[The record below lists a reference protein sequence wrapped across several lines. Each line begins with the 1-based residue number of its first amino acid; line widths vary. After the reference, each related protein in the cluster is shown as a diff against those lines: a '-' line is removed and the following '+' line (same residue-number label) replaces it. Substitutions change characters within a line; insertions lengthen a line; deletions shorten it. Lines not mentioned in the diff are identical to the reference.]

1 MRDSLTTGHRLIIIL
16 IAFAVPVL
24 VKAGESP
31 GSKSD
36 FQISLPAGISRDV
49 WAYYIPK
56 SNPMTAAKVE
66 LGRQLF
72 FDKRLSSDQTVSC
85 ATCHDPGLAFADGR
99 PVSEGV
105 AGRRGTRNAPSL
117 LNAMFNSGQFWDGR
131 AESLEDQ
138 AIQPLVNPDEMGDQ
152 THEQVVARLNAMP
165 EYARGFKEVFNGP
178 VTIDR
183 IGKAI
188 AAFERTLLSGNSA
201 FDRFQSGDL
210 QALSDSAR
218 NGFMLFRGRAR
229 CAVCHT
235 SSASFPFFS
244 DQNYRNTGVA
254 AGNPKFIALVENAM
268 KLSRSDPPQT
278 LGKLPGGDEL
288 GRFLVTGNNI
298 EIGAFRVPS
307 LRNVELTAP
316 YFHDG
321 SARTLMDVVRFYVK
335 GGGDNPARDWQLES
349 LNLTEQEQRD
359 IVEFLKSLTGD
370 EARQAASTIRQ

>member
-1 MRDSLTTGHRLIIIL
+1 MKLRLIIL
-16 IAFAVPVL
+16 LAFAVPVL

-31 GSKSD
+31 GSNSD
-36 FQISLPAGISRDV
+36 FQISLPTGISRDV

-56 SNPMTAAKVE
+56 TNPMTAAKVE
-66 LGRQLF
+66 LGRKLF
-72 FDKRLSSDQTVSC
+72 FDKRLSSDATVSC
-85 ATCHDPGLAFADGR
+85 ATCHDPALAFADGK

-105 AGRRGTRNAPSL
+105 AGRRGTRNSPSL

-138 AIQPLVNPDEMGDQ
+138 AVQPLVNPDEMGDQ
-152 THEQVVARLNAMP
+152 THEQVVARLAAIP
-165 EYARGFKEVFNGP
+165 EYTRGFQEVFNGP
-178 VTIDR
+178 VTIER
-183 IGKAI
+183 VGKAI
-188 AAFERTLLSGNSA
+188 AAFERTLISGNSA

-210 QALSDSAR
+210 QSLSDSAR
-218 NGFMLFRGRAR
+218 NGFMLFRGRGR

-254 AGNPKFIALVENAM
+254 AANPKFIALVEMAM
-268 KLSRSDPPQT
+268 KLSRSDSKQSLDA
-278 LGKLPGGDEL
+278 LGKQTGGDEL

-321 SARTLMDVVRFYVK
+321 SARTLSDVVRFYVK

-349 LNLTEQEQRD
+349 LNLTEQEERD

-370 EARQAASTIRQ
+370 EARKAASSPRL

>member
-1 MRDSLTTGHRLIIIL
+1 
-16 IAFAVPVL
+16 
-24 VKAGESP
+24 
-31 GSKSD
+31 
-36 FQISLPAGISRDV
+36 
-49 WAYYIPK
+49 
-56 SNPMTAAKVE
+56 MTAAKVE
-66 LGRQLF
+66 LGRKLF
-72 FDKRLSSDQTVSC
+72 FDKRLSSDATVSC
-85 ATCHDPGLAFADGR
+85 ATCHDPALAFADGK

-105 AGRRGTRNAPSL
+105 AGRRGTRNSPSL

-138 AIQPLVNPDEMGDQ
+138 AVQPLVNPDEMGDQ
-152 THEQVVARLNAMP
+152 THEQVVARLAAIP
-165 EYARGFKEVFNGP
+165 EYTRGFQEVFNGP
-178 VTIDR
+178 VTIER
-183 IGKAI
+183 VGKAI
-188 AAFERTLLSGNSA
+188 AAFERTLISGNSA

-210 QALSDSAR
+210 QSLSDSAR
-218 NGFMLFRGRAR
+218 NGFMLFRGRGR

-254 AGNPKFIALVENAM
+254 AANPKFIALVEMAM
-268 KLSRSDPPQT
+268 KLSRSDSKQSLDA
-278 LGKLPGGDEL
+278 LGKQTGGDEL

-321 SARTLMDVVRFYVK
+321 SARTLSDVVRFYVK

-349 LNLTEQEQRD
+349 LNLTEQEERD

-370 EARQAASTIRQ
+370 EARKAASSPRL

>member
-1 MRDSLTTGHRLIIIL
+1 
-16 IAFAVPVL
+16 
-24 VKAGESP
+24 
-31 GSKSD
+31 
-36 FQISLPAGISRDV
+36 
-49 WAYYIPK
+49 
-56 SNPMTAAKVE
+56 MTAGKVE
-66 LGRQLF
+66 LGRKLF
-72 FDKRLSSDQTVSC
+72 FDKRLSSDATVSC
-85 ATCHDPGLAFADGR
+85 ATCHDPALAFADGK

-105 AGRRGTRNAPSL
+105 AGRRGTRNSPSL

-138 AIQPLVNPDEMGDQ
+138 AVQPLVNPDEMGDQ
-152 THEQVVARLNAMP
+152 THEQVVARLAAIP
-165 EYARGFKEVFNGP
+165 EYTRGFQEVFNGP
-178 VTIDR
+178 VTIER
-183 IGKAI
+183 VGKAI
-188 AAFERTLLSGNSA
+188 AAFERTLISGNSA

-210 QALSDSAR
+210 QSLSDSAR
-218 NGFMLFRGRAR
+218 NGFMLFRGRGR

-254 AGNPKFIALVENAM
+254 AANPKFIALVEMAM
-268 KLSRSDPPQT
+268 KLSRSDSKQSLDA
-278 LGKLPGGDEL
+278 LGKQTGGDEL

-321 SARTLMDVVRFYVK
+321 SARTLSDVVRFYVK

-349 LNLTEQEQRD
+349 LNLTEQEERD

-370 EARQAASTIRQ
+370 EARKAASSPRL